1 MKNSTTRRSVL
12 AASAL
17 AAAAGYLDNPAVAG
31 GQPTNSSNDDPQTRG
46 DEMSNT
52 ALATAMPE
60 GLRDPLTPQNS
71 LLFYVDLQP
80 QYVFSV
86 HTINAGVLINNAA
99 GLAKAA
105 KLFNVPTI
113 FATIS
118 SRSFAGPMFAKVQ
131 EARPDVTPIDRT
143 AINALDDPR
152 VEKAIMAAGRPKILI
167 GGLWTDS
174 CVVLPTLSLLKHGL
188 QVYVLADVAGDVDS
202 ESHERGLER
211 MIQAGAVPV
220 TWLPV
225 VLEWQKDWANTA
237 TAGELVS
244 IAQEHGGA
252 WGLGVYYASQM
263 GIGHK

>member
-1 MKNSTTRRSVL
+1 MS
-12 AASAL
+12 
-17 AAAAGYLDNPAVAG
+17 AVA
-31 GQPTNSSNDDPQTRG
+31 Q
-46 DEMSNT
+46 T
-52 ALATAMPE
+52 ALVPE
-60 GLRDPLTPQNS
+60 GIRDPLTPENS

-105 KLFNVPTI
+105 KLFKVPTI

-131 EARPDVTPIDRT
+131 EARPDISPIDRT
-143 AINALDDPR
+143 TINALDDPR
-152 VEKAIMAAGRPKILI
+152 VEKAITATGREKILI

-174 CVVLPTLSLLKHGL
+174 CVVLPTLSLLKRGF

-202 ESHERGLER
+202 ESHERGMQR

-225 VLEWQKDWANTA
+225 VLEWQRDWANTA
-237 TAGELVS
+237 TAGDLVK

-252 WGLGVYYASQM
+252 WGQGVYYASAM
-263 GIGHK
+263 GVGRK

>member
-1 MKNSTTRRSVL
+1 MQNSTSRRSVL
-12 AASAL
+12 TASTLAVAAASL
-17 AAAAGYLDNPAVAG
+17 GVPPIAAAEPMN
-31 GQPTNSSNDDPQTRG
+31 NSSIKAGEEGMSSAAQT
-46 DEMSNT
+46 
-52 ALATAMPE
+52 AIVPE
-60 GLRDPLTPQNS
+60 GIREPLTPENS

-86 HTINAGVLINNAA
+86 HTINAGTLVNNAA

-105 KLFNVPTI
+105 KLFSVPTI

-131 EARPDVTPIDRT
+131 EARPDITPIDRT
-143 AINALDDPR
+143 TINALDDPR
-152 VEKAIMAAGRPKILI
+152 VEKAITAAGRQKLLI

-174 CVVLPTLSLLKHGL
+174 CVVLPTLSLLKRGF

-202 ESHERGLER
+202 ESHERGMQR

-237 TAGELVS
+237 TAGELVK

-252 WGLGVYYASQM
+252 WGQGVYYASEM
-263 GIGHK
+263 GVGHK

>member
-1 MKNSTTRRSVL
+1 MQNSTSRRSVL
-12 AASAL
+12 TASTLAVAVASLGAAPI
-17 AAAAGYLDNPAVAG
+17 AAAPLTN
-31 GQPTNSSNDDPQTRG
+31 NSSVKTREE
-46 DEMSNT
+46 DMSS
-52 ALATAMPE
+52 AAQAAIVPE
-60 GLRDPLTPQNS
+60 GIRDPLTPENS
-71 LLFYVDLQP
+71 LLFYIDLQP

-86 HTINAGVLINNAA
+86 HTINAGTLISNAA

-105 KLFNVPTI
+105 KVFNVPTI

-131 EARPDVTPIDRT
+131 EARPDITPIDRT
-143 AINALDDPR
+143 TINAVDDPR
-152 VEKAIMAAGRPKILI
+152 VENAIRAAGRPKILI

-174 CVVLPTLSLLKHGL
+174 CVVLPTLSLLKRGF

-202 ESHERGLER
+202 ESHERGLQR

-237 TAGELVS
+237 TAGDLVK

-252 WGLGVYYASQM
+252 WGQGVYYASEM
-263 GIGHK
+263 GVGHK

>member
-1 MKNSTTRRSVL
+1 MQNSTSRRSVL
-12 AASAL
+12 GAGAL
-17 AAAAGYLDNPAVAG
+17 AAFGTLGATSLASA
-31 GQPTNSSNDDPQTRG
+31 QPDRNSSVKGRGENMSTAGQTARV
-46 DEMSNT
+46 
-52 ALATAMPE
+52 PE
-60 GLRDPLTPQNS
+60 GIHDPLTPQNS

-86 HTINAGVLINNAA
+86 HTINAGMLINNAV

-118 SRSFAGPMFAKVQ
+118 SQAFAGPMFAKVQ

-143 AINALDDPR
+143 TINALSDPR
-152 VEKAIMAAGRPKILI
+152 VEKAITAAGRPKILI

-174 CVVLPTLSLLKHGL
+174 CVVLPALTLLKRGF
-188 QVYVLADVAGDVDS
+188 QVYVVADVAGDVDT
-202 ESHERGLER
+202 ESHERGMQR

-225 VLEWQKDWANTA
+225 VLEWQQDWANSA
-237 TAGELVS
+237 TAGELGK

-252 WGLGVYYASQM
+252 WGQGVYYATQM
-263 GIGHK
+263 GVGHK

>member
-12 AASAL
+12 TASTLAL
-17 AAAAGYLDNPAVAG
+17 AVGSLAGP
-31 GQPTNSSNDDPQTRG
+31 PI
-46 DEMSNT
+46 
-52 ALATAMPE
+52 ATAQPKNNSKIKTRSEDMSTAAQTIPALE
-60 GLRDPLTPQNS
+60 GIHDPLTPENS

-105 KLFNVPTI
+105 KLFRVPTI

-131 EARPDVTPIDRT
+131 EARPDISPIDRT

-152 VEKAIMAAGRPKILI
+152 VERAITAAGRQKILI

-174 CVVLPTLSLLKHGL
+174 CVVLPTLSLLKRGF

-202 ESHERGLER
+202 ESHERGMQR

-225 VLEWQKDWANTA
+225 VLEWQKDWANTT
-237 TAGELVS
+237 TAGDLVK

-252 WGLGVYYASQM
+252 WGQGVYYASEM
-263 GIGHK
+263 GVGHK